1 MTAWVLLCVAAS
13 ILYVILMSSHALP
26 LTMSPPDAFEGN
38 HTRLKGSVSKLQQW
52 SRKNIAVH
60 PHSHDHLPPSL
71 KKKKRKNAGAC
82 KKTHPS
88 PWIGGGVFSWSR
100 SFVLMLSGF
109 LC

>member
-26 LTMSPPDAFEGN
+26 LTMSPPDGFEGN

-71 KKKKRKNAGAC
+71 KKKKEKMLEHAKKPILLPGLVGECFLGAG
-82 KKTHPS
+82 
-88 PWIGGGVFSWSR
+88 
-100 SFVLMLSGF
+100 VL
-109 LC
+109 C